1 MSCQEIKG
9 SNFFKTT
16 SIFANLECSGGLA
29 FLGFTILNIFVAFIS
44 NYIISLRTQQRR
56 MLLMVPRYYNNNKE
70 SDVWRKE
77 FYKFLYYTAAS
88 QLVYLFQV
96 IFIITTNLW
105 QLLILVIAST
115 ASDYFL
121 YEFDFLQSDKYGRL
135 SDRDDIQ

>member
-1 MSCQEIKG
+1 MSCQEIPG

-16 SIFANLECSGGLA
+16 SIFANLECSGGIA
-29 FLGFTILNIFVAFIS
+29 FLSFTILNIVVAFIS

-56 MLLMVPRYYNNNKE
+56 MLLMVPRYYNNKE
-70 SDVWRKE
+70 SDVWRNE

-88 QLVYLFQV
+88 QLVYLLQV

>member
-1 MSCQEIKG
+1 MSCQEIEG
-9 SNFFKTT
+9 SKFFSTT
-16 SIFANLECSGGLA
+16 SIFANVECSGTPA
-29 FLGFTILNIFVAFIS
+29 FLVFTVINVVVAFLS
-44 NYIISLRTQQRR
+44 NYVISLRTQQRR
-56 MLLMVPRYYNNNKE
+56 MLLMVPRYVNQKE
-70 SDVWRKE
+70 SNIWRNE

-88 QLVYLFQV
+88 QLVYLLQV

-115 ASDYFL
+115 VSDYVL